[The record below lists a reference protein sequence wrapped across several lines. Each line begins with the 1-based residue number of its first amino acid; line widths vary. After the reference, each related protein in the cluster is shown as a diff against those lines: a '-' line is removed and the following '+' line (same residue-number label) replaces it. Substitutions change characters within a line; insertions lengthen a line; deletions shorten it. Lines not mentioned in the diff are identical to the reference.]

1 MSDYIIQM
9 KVSELKPNPIN
20 STIYNDNPDTLKEL
34 IHSINLNGLLEPLV
48 INRSNMV
55 ISGHRRLKALKEIGW
70 EKCDCRLSE
79 FENEIIALIQLNS
92 YRIKVESEIVRE
104 AEILK
109 TEYSKQIKKGRPL
122 KGEVREGKNWSI
134 VNVSEKLGVSTT
146 KLKKLI
152 SIKKHEPSLLEKVD
166 LGLISV
172 EQAYQK
178 VRLKYIVGENDEKY
192 NNSNFKSSFNQLLK
206 RYNPP
211 FDVVYQSVLKNY
223 IEPDG
228 FDSFD
233 IIKGQTGLTA
243 LGNIR
248 EETDFYPTPPQ
259 PTKSFLKH
267 EKLEGVIWE
276 PACGKGHISK
286 CVEKIYGSIESTDLY
301 DRGYGKSGVDF
312 LDDENKKKVD
322 TIITNPPFSLF
333 TDFVEKSKE
342 LASKK
347 ICLFGKTSYL
357 EGRDRYNRL

>member
-55 ISGHRRLKALKEIGW
+55 ISGHRRLQALKEIGW

-122 KGEVREGKNWSI
+122 KGEVRNGKNWSI

-192 NNSNFKSSFNQLLK
+192 QNSNFKSSFNQLLK
-206 RYNPP
+206 RYNPT
-211 FDVVYQSVLKNY
+211 FDMVFELLMKHY
-223 IEPDG
+223 PD
-228 FDSFD
+228 
-233 IIKGQTGLTA
+233 
-243 LGNIR
+243 
-248 EETDFYPTPPQ
+248 
-259 PTKSFLKH
+259 
-267 EKLEGVIWE
+267 EK
-276 PACGKGHISK
+276 
-286 CVEKIYGSIESTDLY
+286 
-301 DRGYGKSGVDF
+301 
-312 LDDENKKKVD
+312 ENK
-322 TIITNPPFSLF
+322 S
-333 TDFVEKSKE
+333 
-342 LASKK
+342 
-347 ICLFGKTSYL
+347 
-357 EGRDRYNRL
+357 

>member
-9 KVSELKPNPIN
+9 KVSELKPHPIN
-20 STIYNDNPDTLKEL
+20 STIYNDNPDSQKEL

-79 FENEIIALIQLNS
+79 YENEIIALIQLNS

-104 AEILK
+104 AELLK

-152 SIKKHEPSLLEKVD
+152 SIKRYEPELLEKVD

-178 VRLKYIVGENDEKY
+178 VRLKYIVGENDGKY
-192 NNSNFKSSFNQLLK
+192 HNSNFKSSFNQLLK
-206 RYNPP
+206 RYNPT
-211 FDVVYQSVLKNY
+211 FDMVFELLMKHY
-223 IEPDG
+223 PDE
-228 FDSFD
+228 
-233 IIKGQTGLTA
+233 
-243 LGNIR
+243 R
-248 EETDFYPTPPQ
+248 
-259 PTKSFLKH
+259 KS
-267 EKLEGVIWE
+267 
-276 PACGKGHISK
+276 
-286 CVEKIYGSIESTDLY
+286 
-301 DRGYGKSGVDF
+301 
-312 LDDENKKKVD
+312 
-322 TIITNPPFSLF
+322 
-333 TDFVEKSKE
+333 
-342 LASKK
+342 
-347 ICLFGKTSYL
+347 
-357 EGRDRYNRL
+357 

>member
-9 KVSELKPNPIN
+9 KVSELKPHPIN
-20 STIYNDNPDTLKEL
+20 STIYKDNPDALKEL

-55 ISGHRRLKALKEIGW
+55 ISGHRRLQALKEIGW

-79 FENEIIALIQLNS
+79 YENEIIALIQLNS

-104 AEILK
+104 AELLK

-122 KGEVREGKNWSI
+122 KGEVRDGKNWSI

-152 SIKKHEPSLLEKVD
+152 SIKKYEPSLLEKVD

-206 RYNPP
+206 RYNPT
-211 FDVVYQSVLKNY
+211 FDMVFELLMKH
-223 IEPDG
+223 
-228 FDSFD
+228 
-233 IIKGQTGLTA
+233 
-243 LGNIR
+243 
-248 EETDFYPTPPQ
+248 YPN
-259 PTKSFLKH
+259 
-267 EKLEGVIWE
+267 EM
-276 PACGKGHISK
+276 
-286 CVEKIYGSIESTDLY
+286 
-301 DRGYGKSGVDF
+301 
-312 LDDENKKKVD
+312 ENK
-322 TIITNPPFSLF
+322 S
-333 TDFVEKSKE
+333 
-342 LASKK
+342 
-347 ICLFGKTSYL
+347 
-357 EGRDRYNRL
+357 

>member
-9 KVSELKPNPIN
+9 KVSELKPHPIN
-20 STIYNDNPDTLKEL
+20 STIYNDNPDAQKEL

-55 ISGHRRLKALKEIGW
+55 ISGHRRLQALKEIGW

-104 AEILK
+104 AELLK

-122 KGEVREGKNWSI
+122 KGEVRDGKNWSI

-192 NNSNFKSSFNQLLK
+192 NRSNFKSSFNQLLK
-206 RYNPP
+206 RYNPT
-211 FDVVYQSVLKNY
+211 FDMVFELLMKH
-223 IEPDG
+223 
-228 FDSFD
+228 
-233 IIKGQTGLTA
+233 
-243 LGNIR
+243 
-248 EETDFYPTPPQ
+248 YPN
-259 PTKSFLKH
+259 
-267 EKLEGVIWE
+267 EM
-276 PACGKGHISK
+276 
-286 CVEKIYGSIESTDLY
+286 
-301 DRGYGKSGVDF
+301 
-312 LDDENKKKVD
+312 EN
-322 TIITNPPFSLF
+322 S
-333 TDFVEKSKE
+333 S
-342 LASKK
+342 
-347 ICLFGKTSYL
+347 
-357 EGRDRYNRL
+357 

>member
-9 KVSELKPNPIN
+9 KVSELKPHPIN
-20 STIYNDNPDTLKEL
+20 STIYNDNPDAQKEL

-55 ISGHRRLKALKEIGW
+55 ISGHRRLQALKKIGW

-104 AEILK
+104 AELLK

-122 KGEVREGKNWSI
+122 KGEVRDGKNWSI

-166 LGLISV
+166 MGIISV

-206 RYNPP
+206 RYNPT
-211 FDVVYQSVLKNY
+211 FDMVFELLMKH
-223 IEPDG
+223 
-228 FDSFD
+228 
-233 IIKGQTGLTA
+233 
-243 LGNIR
+243 
-248 EETDFYPTPPQ
+248 YPNEMES
-259 PTKSFLKH
+259 KS
-267 EKLEGVIWE
+267 
-276 PACGKGHISK
+276 
-286 CVEKIYGSIESTDLY
+286 
-301 DRGYGKSGVDF
+301 
-312 LDDENKKKVD
+312 
-322 TIITNPPFSLF
+322 
-333 TDFVEKSKE
+333 
-342 LASKK
+342 
-347 ICLFGKTSYL
+347 
-357 EGRDRYNRL
+357 

>member
-9 KVSELKPNPIN
+9 KVSELKPHPIN
-20 STIYNDNPDTLKEL
+20 STIYNDNPDAQKEL

-55 ISGHRRLKALKEIGW
+55 ISGHRRLQALKKIGW

-104 AEILK
+104 AELLK

-122 KGEVREGKNWSI
+122 KGEVRDGKNWSI

-166 LGLISV
+166 MGIISV

-192 NNSNFKSSFNQLLK
+192 NRSNFKSSFNQLLK
-206 RYNPP
+206 RYNPT
-211 FDVVYQSVLKNY
+211 FDMVFELLMKH
-223 IEPDG
+223 
-228 FDSFD
+228 
-233 IIKGQTGLTA
+233 
-243 LGNIR
+243 
-248 EETDFYPTPPQ
+248 YPNEMES
-259 PTKSFLKH
+259 KS
-267 EKLEGVIWE
+267 
-276 PACGKGHISK
+276 
-286 CVEKIYGSIESTDLY
+286 
-301 DRGYGKSGVDF
+301 
-312 LDDENKKKVD
+312 
-322 TIITNPPFSLF
+322 
-333 TDFVEKSKE
+333 
-342 LASKK
+342 
-347 ICLFGKTSYL
+347 
-357 EGRDRYNRL
+357 

>member
-9 KVSELKPNPIN
+9 KVSELKPHPIN
-20 STIYNDNPDTLKEL
+20 STIYNDNPDSQKEL

-104 AEILK
+104 AELLK

-152 SIKKHEPSLLEKVD
+152 SIKRYEPELLEKVD

-178 VRLKYIVGENDEKY
+178 VRLKYIVGENDGKY
-192 NNSNFKSSFNQLLK
+192 NSSNFKSSFNQLLK
-206 RYNPP
+206 RYNPT
-211 FDVVYQSVLKNY
+211 FDMVFELLMKH
-223 IEPDG
+223 
-228 FDSFD
+228 
-233 IIKGQTGLTA
+233 
-243 LGNIR
+243 
-248 EETDFYPTPPQ
+248 YPNEMES
-259 PTKSFLKH
+259 KS
-267 EKLEGVIWE
+267 
-276 PACGKGHISK
+276 
-286 CVEKIYGSIESTDLY
+286 
-301 DRGYGKSGVDF
+301 
-312 LDDENKKKVD
+312 
-322 TIITNPPFSLF
+322 
-333 TDFVEKSKE
+333 
-342 LASKK
+342 
-347 ICLFGKTSYL
+347 
-357 EGRDRYNRL
+357 

>member
-9 KVSELKPNPIN
+9 KVSELKPHPIN
-20 STIYNDNPDTLKEL
+20 STIYHDNPDAQKEL

-55 ISGHRRLKALKEIGW
+55 ISGHRRLQALKEIGW

-92 YRIKVESEIVRE
+92 YRVKVESEIVRE
-104 AEILK
+104 AELLK

-122 KGEVREGKNWSI
+122 KGEVRDGKNWSI

-192 NNSNFKSSFNQLLK
+192 NRSNFKSSFNQLLK
-206 RYNPP
+206 RYNPT
-211 FDVVYQSVLKNY
+211 FDMVFELLMKH
-223 IEPDG
+223 
-228 FDSFD
+228 
-233 IIKGQTGLTA
+233 
-243 LGNIR
+243 
-248 EETDFYPTPPQ
+248 YPN
-259 PTKSFLKH
+259 
-267 EKLEGVIWE
+267 EK
-276 PACGKGHISK
+276 
-286 CVEKIYGSIESTDLY
+286 
-301 DRGYGKSGVDF
+301 
-312 LDDENKKKVD
+312 ENR
-322 TIITNPPFSLF
+322 S
-333 TDFVEKSKE
+333 
-342 LASKK
+342 
-347 ICLFGKTSYL
+347 
-357 EGRDRYNRL
+357 

>member
-172 EQAYQK
+172 EQANQK
-178 VRLKYIVGENDEKY
+178 VRLKYIVGENDEQY
-192 NNSNFKSSFNQLLK
+192 QNSNFKSSFNQLLK
-206 RYNPP
+206 RYNPT
-211 FDVVYQSVLKNY
+211 FDMVFELLMKHY
-223 IEPDG
+223 PD
-228 FDSFD
+228 
-233 IIKGQTGLTA
+233 
-243 LGNIR
+243 
-248 EETDFYPTPPQ
+248 
-259 PTKSFLKH
+259 
-267 EKLEGVIWE
+267 EK
-276 PACGKGHISK
+276 
-286 CVEKIYGSIESTDLY
+286 
-301 DRGYGKSGVDF
+301 
-312 LDDENKKKVD
+312 ENK
-322 TIITNPPFSLF
+322 S
-333 TDFVEKSKE
+333 
-342 LASKK
+342 
-347 ICLFGKTSYL
+347 
-357 EGRDRYNRL
+357 

>member
-9 KVSELKPNPIN
+9 KVSELKPHPIN
-20 STIYNDNPDTLKEL
+20 STIYNDNPDAQKEL

-55 ISGHRRLKALKEIGW
+55 ISGHRRLQALKEIGW

-104 AEILK
+104 AELLK

-122 KGEVREGKNWSI
+122 KGEVRDGKNWSI

-166 LGLISV
+166 MGIISV

-192 NNSNFKSSFNQLLK
+192 NRSNFKSSFNQLLK
-206 RYNPP
+206 RYNPT
-211 FDVVYQSVLKNY
+211 FDMVFELLMKH
-223 IEPDG
+223 
-228 FDSFD
+228 
-233 IIKGQTGLTA
+233 
-243 LGNIR
+243 
-248 EETDFYPTPPQ
+248 YPN
-259 PTKSFLKH
+259 
-267 EKLEGVIWE
+267 EM
-276 PACGKGHISK
+276 
-286 CVEKIYGSIESTDLY
+286 
-301 DRGYGKSGVDF
+301 
-312 LDDENKKKVD
+312 EN
-322 TIITNPPFSLF
+322 S
-333 TDFVEKSKE
+333 S
-342 LASKK
+342 
-347 ICLFGKTSYL
+347 
-357 EGRDRYNRL
+357 

>member
-9 KVSELKPNPIN
+9 KVSELKPHPIN
-20 STIYNDNPDTLKEL
+20 STIYNDNPDIQKEL

-55 ISGHRRLKALKEIGW
+55 ISGHRRLQALKEIGW

-104 AEILK
+104 AELLK

-122 KGEVREGKNWSI
+122 KGEVRDGKNWSI

-152 SIKKHEPSLLEKVD
+152 SIKKYEPSLLEKVD

-192 NNSNFKSSFNQLLK
+192 NSSNFKSSFNQLLK
-206 RYNPP
+206 RYNPT
-211 FDVVYQSVLKNY
+211 FDMVFELLMKH
-223 IEPDG
+223 
-228 FDSFD
+228 
-233 IIKGQTGLTA
+233 
-243 LGNIR
+243 
-248 EETDFYPTPPQ
+248 YPN
-259 PTKSFLKH
+259 
-267 EKLEGVIWE
+267 EM
-276 PACGKGHISK
+276 
-286 CVEKIYGSIESTDLY
+286 
-301 DRGYGKSGVDF
+301 
-312 LDDENKKKVD
+312 ENK
-322 TIITNPPFSLF
+322 S
-333 TDFVEKSKE
+333 
-342 LASKK
+342 
-347 ICLFGKTSYL
+347 
-357 EGRDRYNRL
+357 

>member
-9 KVSELKPNPIN
+9 KVSELKPHPIN
-20 STIYNDNPDTLKEL
+20 STIYKDNPDALKEL

-55 ISGHRRLKALKEIGW
+55 ISGHRRLQALKEIGW

-79 FENEIIALIQLNS
+79 YENEIIALIQLNS

-104 AEILK
+104 AELLK

-122 KGEVREGKNWSI
+122 KGEVRDGKNWSI

-152 SIKKHEPSLLEKVD
+152 SIKKYEPSLLEKVD

-206 RYNPP
+206 RYNPT
-211 FDVVYQSVLKNY
+211 FDMVFELLMKH
-223 IEPDG
+223 
-228 FDSFD
+228 
-233 IIKGQTGLTA
+233 
-243 LGNIR
+243 
-248 EETDFYPTPPQ
+248 YPNEMES
-259 PTKSFLKH
+259 KS
-267 EKLEGVIWE
+267 
-276 PACGKGHISK
+276 
-286 CVEKIYGSIESTDLY
+286 
-301 DRGYGKSGVDF
+301 
-312 LDDENKKKVD
+312 
-322 TIITNPPFSLF
+322 
-333 TDFVEKSKE
+333 
-342 LASKK
+342 
-347 ICLFGKTSYL
+347 
-357 EGRDRYNRL
+357 